1 VLKQFR
7 DKLLAHLPRSVR
19 NIEAQVNNLVQMQS
33 AQNLRLDAIERRV
46 TNSGF
51 VQLSDNEI
59 LAKIFTGAKMYLD
72 PRDVGLVPHLI
83 LDGDWERNITQAWLS
98 VLQPGDTILD
108 IGTNFGYFS
117 VLAAQQT
124 QRDCNIVMF
133 EANPELIPYIEKTVS
148 VNSFDNCSHLV
159 NAAVSDAKGKLMLN
173 VLEDFIASSSV
184 HDINELN
191 QYGHNANK
199 LKVARS
205 VEVQAVTVDD
215 YCDENKVSAIDVIK
229 MDIEGFEDRAYA
241 GMRKM
246 IKSSPRAT
254 MFIEFTKDGYKA
266 PKKFYDQMLKDF
278 GHVYLISP
286 EGQITKQQETSY
298 EAVIDTTADW
308 VMPIFS
314 KRTDLA
320 SSFV

>member
-19 NIEAQVNNLVQMQS
+19 NIEVQVNNLVQMQS
-33 AQNLRLDAIERRV
+33 DQNLRLDAIERRV

-59 LAKIFTGAKMYLD
+59 LAKIFTGAKVYLD

-83 LDGDWERNITQAWLS
+83 LDGDWERDITQAWLS
-98 VLQPGDTILD
+98 VLKPGDTILD
-108 IGTNFGYFS
+108 IGANFGYFS

-124 QRDCNIVMF
+124 QRDCNLVMF

-148 VNSFDNCSHLV
+148 VNSFDKCSHLV
-159 NAAVSDAKGKLMLN
+159 NAAVSDAKGKLILN

-205 VEVQAVTVDD
+205 VEVPAVTVDD
-215 YCDENKVSAIDVIK
+215 YCSENNVSTIDVIK

-241 GMRKM
+241 GMRKT
-246 IKSSPRAT
+246 IKISPRAT

-278 GHVYLISP
+278 GHVYLISSD
-286 EGQITKQQETSY
+286 GQITKQQDTSY
-298 EAVIDTTADW
+298 EAVIDIAADW

-314 KRTDLA
+314 KRTDIA
-320 SSFV
+320 SISA